1 MVECE
6 RGEGWKND
14 EYLNVANRVFGH
26 LAIAGEGG
34 AGKKPAGV
42 GGGGNE
48 SPENDRTNEEGD
60 HENCDN
66 SNEEG
71 DQENCDYFF
80 SKSEDRQRKTSP
92 APAPVARPG
101 DLVLFLLGMLMFTCR
116 DYFLS

>member
-48 SPENDRTNEEGD
+48 SPENDIANEEGY

-66 SNEEG
+66 TNEEG

-80 SKSEDRQRKTSP
+80 SKSKKN
-92 APAPVARPG
+92 
-101 DLVLFLLGMLMFTCR
+101 FTCTGT
-116 DYFLS
+116 SCSAG

>member
-1 MVECE
+1 MWPTGLE
-6 RGEGWKND
+6 K
-14 EYLNVANRVFGH
+14 NRVFRH

-48 SPENDRTNEEGD
+48 SPENDITNEEGD

-71 DQENCDYFF
+71 DHESCDYFF
-80 SKSEDRQRKTSP
+80 SKSKKN
-92 APAPVARPG
+92 
-101 DLVLFLLGMLMFTCR
+101 FTCTGT
-116 DYFLS
+116 SCSAG

>member
-48 SPENDRTNEEGD
+48 SPENDITNEEITRT
-60 HENCDN
+60 EIISLPNL
-66 SNEEG
+66 
-71 DQENCDYFF
+71 
-80 SKSEDRQRKTSP
+80 KT
-92 APAPVARPG
+92 VKEK
-101 DLVLFLLGMLMFTCR
+101 LHLHQHQLLGRVTWSSSYLGC
-116 DYFLS
+116 

>member
-48 SPENDRTNEEGD
+48 SPENDRTNKEGY

-66 SNEEG
+66 TNEEG

-80 SKSEDRQRKTSP
+80 SKSEDFQRKLHLH
-92 APAPVARPG
+92 RHQ
-101 DLVLFLLGMLMFTCR
+101 LLGRVTWSSSYSGC
-116 DYFLS
+116 

>member
-48 SPENDRTNEEGD
+48 SPENDITNDEGD

-66 SNEEG
+66 
-71 DQENCDYFF
+71 FF
-80 SKSEDRQRKTSP
+80 SKSEDFQRKLHLH
-92 APAPVARPG
+92 RHQ
-101 DLVLFLLGMLMFTCR
+101 LLGRVTWSSSC
-116 DYFLS
+116 SGC

>member
-1 MVECE
+1 M
-6 RGEGWKND
+6 EGWKND

-48 SPENDRTNEEGD
+48 SPENDITNDEGD

-66 SNEEG
+66 
-71 DQENCDYFF
+71 FF

-101 DLVLFLLGMLMFTCR
+101 DLVLFLVGMLMFTYSEYSTKQKTLLKAR
-116 DYFLS
+116 

>member
-48 SPENDRTNEEGD
+48 SPENDITNEEGD

-66 SNEEG
+66 TNEEG

-80 SKSEDRQRKTSP
+80 SKSEKKTSP

-101 DLVLFLLGMLMFTCR
+101 DLVLFLLGMLMFTCK
-116 DYFLS
+116 DIIMILY

>member
-14 EYLNVANRVFGH
+14 KYLNVANRVFGH

-66 SNEEG
+66 KTQRQLCKRLAG
-71 DQENCDYFF
+71 PFIPF
-80 SKSEDRQRKTSP
+80 SWSC
-92 APAPVARPG
+92 
-101 DLVLFLLGMLMFTCR
+101 LV
-116 DYFLS
+116 